1 MKPNTV
7 KHGDVGF
14 KDSVVDMYLTAEQ
27 KTLPSDLQRTIIEA
41 KMKKMQK

>member
-14 KDSVVDMYLTAEQ
+14 KDSVVDMYLSAEQ
-27 KTLPSDLQRTIIEA
+27 KTLPSDLQRKIVES

>member
-1 MKPNTV
+1 MKPNKV

-14 KDSVVDMYLTAEQ
+14 KDSVVDMYLSAEQ

-41 KMKKMQK
+41 KMNKMQK

>member
-14 KDSVVDMYLTAEQ
+14 KDSVVDMYLSAEQ
-27 KTLPSDLQRTIIEA
+27 KTLPSELQRTIIEA
-41 KMKKMQK
+41 KIKKMQK

>member
-27 KTLPSDLQRTIIEA
+27 KTLPSDLQKTIIEA